1 MSSRIYKTIN
11 HLSANLQNWSDLY
24 ITDPNIKRM
33 NTGQTMDDRLWD
45 YIDGNCEP
53 AEKATIEELLAAN
66 LDWQRTYRELLNMQ
80 QLLDSSELDAPSL
93 RFTKTVM
100 EKIAQHQVAPATQ
113 SYINKNIIRGIGA
126 FFLTMILGFVIYF
139 LAQVKWVA
147 PTSDDSSSR
156 LLKSVPDLGLEN
168 KINTAS
174 KALNST
180 AVALNSTTII
190 LTMAVVVI
198 MGFVWLDMYL
208 QRKKAQ
214 SANS

>member
-1 MSSRIYKTIN
+1 MRYETYKVIN

-33 NTGQTMDDRLWD
+33 NTGQTMDERLWD
-45 YIDGNCEP
+45 FIDGNCEP
-53 AEKATIEELLAAN
+53 AEKATIEELLATN

-80 QLLDSSELDAPSL
+80 QLLDSSGLDAPSL

-100 EKIAQHQVAPATQ
+100 EKIAQFQVAPATQ

-126 FFLTMILGFVIYF
+126 FFLTMILGLVIYF
-139 LAQVKWVA
+139 LEQVKWTTA
-147 PTSDDSSSR
+147 AGDDSSSR

-168 KINTAS
+168 KIDTAS

-190 LTMAVVVI
+190 LTMSVVVI

-208 QRKKAQ
+208 QRKKLRA
-214 SANS
+214 ANS

>member
-1 MSSRIYKTIN
+1 MRYETYKVIN

-53 AEKATIEELLAAN
+53 AERATIDELLATN

-93 RFTKTVM
+93 RFTKSVM
-100 EKIAQHQVAPATQ
+100 EKIAQYQVAPATQ

-126 FFLTMILGFVIYF
+126 FFLTMILGLVIYF
-139 LAQVKWVA
+139 LEQVKWVA

-168 KINTAS
+168 KIDTAS

-180 AVALNSTTII
+180 AVVLNSTTII

-208 QRKKAQ
+208 QRKKALA
-214 SANS
+214 ANS